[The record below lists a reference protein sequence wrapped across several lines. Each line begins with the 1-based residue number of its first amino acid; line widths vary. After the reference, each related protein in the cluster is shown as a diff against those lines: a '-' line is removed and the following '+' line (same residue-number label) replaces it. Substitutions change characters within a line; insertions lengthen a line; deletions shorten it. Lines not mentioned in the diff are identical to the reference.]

1 MRILHVDDHPL
12 FCSGLTAV
20 VNNLLPGFEIK
31 SALDIEQANI
41 FLHEMDVDLILLDL
55 DMPGVNG
62 LAFMRSLIQRELNIP
77 VAILSAHEDV
87 KDIKQALTLG
97 AVGFL
102 PKAWS
107 PEKLVQALEMIER
120 GDVVIP
126 EYVQQKLASPSWFDA
141 SIAEQD
147 VLSQRQ
153 VEVLRLLDQGLSN
166 KEIAKSL
173 VIGENTVKTHL
184 KAIFQLLSCKNRIDC
199 LNKAREL
206 NLV

>member
-1 MRILHVDDHPL
+1 MRILHIDDHPL
-12 FCSGLTAV
+12 FCSGLTAA

-41 FLHEMDVDLILLDL
+41 FLHEMDIDLILLDL

-141 SIAEQD
+141 ASAEQD